1 MSAGWSS
8 DVGRW
13 RTRAGWSQLELA
25 RRAEVSRQAL
35 AAIESG
41 RQVPSTKLALRL
53 ARLLGVSVERLFI
66 ADEAPVLHDVRWAQ
80 AGAPP
85 AERRVVVGLVDGR
98 WVSHPM
104 SGGQAAAADGLVD
117 VADPV
122 TDPVAAQATVRL
134 FGHRTTEPAVLVA
147 GCAPLLGVLA
157 QRALAAGV
165 PARWIATNTSH
176 ALQLLEHGLVH
187 IAGVH
192 GPDGDDPIA
201 DGRFGVPARRV
212 RLAVWHQGLLVARGN
227 PLGIADAADLALR
240 GFRYSRREPGASV
253 RTVADRLMAD
263 AGAVPPPGPD
273 ARSHEEVA
281 AQVRWGAAD
290 GGVAIESVA
299 LQAGLG
305 FLPIVEEPFDLVIPE
320 RHAALPA
327 VAAFAEIVGSAA
339 FRREAAIIPGYD
351 CTHAGDLVDAA
362 A

>member
-1 MSAGWSS
+1 MSAEWSS

-98 WVSHPM
+98 WVAHPM

-147 GCAPLLGVLA
+147 GCALL
-157 QRALAAGV
+157 RARHRARAREGHGRGAARRSSR
-165 PARWIATNTSH
+165 AFQS
-176 ALQLLEHGLVH
+176 
-187 IAGVH
+187 
-192 GPDGDDPIA
+192 GDDAP
-201 DGRFGVPARRV
+201 R
-212 RLAVWHQGLLVARGN
+212 
-227 PLGIADAADLALR
+227 
-240 GFRYSRREPGASV
+240 
-253 RTVADRLMAD
+253 
-263 AGAVPPPGPD
+263 
-273 ARSHEEVA
+273 
-281 AQVRWGAAD
+281 
-290 GGVAIESVA
+290 
-299 LQAGLG
+299 
-305 FLPIVEEPFDLVIPE
+305 IP
-320 RHAALPA
+320 RHH
-327 VAAFAEIVGSAA
+327 
-339 FRREAAIIPGYD
+339 R
-351 CTHAGDLVDAA
+351 
-362 A
+362 